1 MALIKENDRKSLWPM
16 LVKCHEHLHPL
27 VTLDK
32 ICANHN
38 IFEQNCSLNIF
49 EQTTSTSEPI
59 EMLVKGGVVS
69 FQENINWM
77 LRTSNVLF
85 SDDKNMKQCFLQLD
99 F

>member
-1 MALIKENDRKSLWPM
+1 M

-69 FQENINWM
+69 FQEI
-77 LRTSNVLF
+77 SIG
-85 SDDKNMKQCFLQLD
+85 C
-99 F
+99 